1 MHFLSGIAQ
10 TLEAV
15 GCRGCGVGEGV
26 ADWQPEH
33 ISKEQELTHLPLAI
47 SSTQEAL
54 HMKANEVLAD
64 SSSAEVTADERL
76 VSRNSEEQ
84 LDRNAMA

>member
-1 MHFLSGIAQ
+1 MTASS
-10 TLEAV
+10 
-15 GCRGCGVGEGV
+15 
-26 ADWQPEH
+26 D
-33 ISKEQELTHLPLAI
+33 EQELTHLPLAI
-47 SSTQEAL
+47 SSAQEAL
-54 HMKANEVLAD
+54 HMKADEVLAD